1 MKQDTITLTIPYQYT
16 QIELN
21 TSLNGSLGITL
32 SNNKEVREALLQAI
46 LETDE
51 MDDLM
56 ALKSRL
62 DIQQLKELS
71 EYYQSLIS

>member
-1 MKQDTITLTIPYQYT
+1 MKQDKITLTIPYKYT
-16 QIELN
+16 QIELS
-21 TSLNGSLGITL
+21 TSLNGSLGITF
-32 SNNKEVREALLQAI
+32 SNKKEVREALLQAI